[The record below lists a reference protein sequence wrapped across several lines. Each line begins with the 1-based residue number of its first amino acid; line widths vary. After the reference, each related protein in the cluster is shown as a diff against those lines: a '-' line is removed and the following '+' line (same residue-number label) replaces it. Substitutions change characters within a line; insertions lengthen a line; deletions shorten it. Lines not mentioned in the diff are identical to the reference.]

1 MQQHEFLEALALVLC
16 VAAVTTVLFQRLH
29 QPVVLGYVLA
39 GLIVGPY
46 VPVSVIADHDVIHTL
61 SELGVI
67 LLMFSLGLE
76 FSLRRFLKVGVTA
89 GLTALIETSVLLWLG
104 FMTARAF
111 GWTARE
117 SLFTG
122 AMLAISSTTI
132 IAKAFHEQ
140 AVSRRLRSLVVSVL
154 IVEDLI
160 AIVLMTGLTAM
171 GENESLSLVTLAQS
185 SARLGAFLGALLVLG
200 LLIIPRGIRAVIA
213 LNRPETTLVAS
224 VGVCFALAYLAHKF
238 GYSVALGAFLAGS
251 LIAESGKQKRIE
263 QLIEPVRDMFA
274 AVFFV
279 SVGMTIDPRVLV
291 DHWLA
296 IVVLTGV
303 VITGKVVGVTLGA
316 FLTGAGTRAS
326 IRAGMSLA
334 QIGEF
339 SFILAELGKTLGAT
353 RDFLYPTVVAVS
365 AITTLTT
372 PWFIRASE
380 RVAGIVENR
389 LPPNLQTFAALYTGW
404 LERAQT
410 ATRRGQVEAST
421 RRFAKLLA
429 LDTFLLAALVIGTA
443 LYAEPTA
450 RAVEQ
455 AMNIS
460 NGVAR
465 GLVIA
470 MVIAAAMPLC
480 IGIVSVV
487 RHLAFELVAVA
498 LPDSDDE
505 QLGTAARRALSIT
518 LQLAVLVLTGLPLLA
533 VTQPFLRGPQAA
545 VLLAVGV
552 FAFGVAVLRRAR
564 NLQGEVRA
572 GTQLIAAA
580 LQHPHRDKAA
590 AVRADVQHFLA
601 ELGEPKTVTLS
612 AGCAAVGHTLVH
624 LNVRGATGATVLAI
638 ARETEGAIVPTGREL
653 LRAGDILVLAGTL
666 EAVSQARKLLNA
678 GPSPSP
684 QAPLADG
691 GSGTTTTA

>member
-1 MQQHEFLEALALVLC
+1 MQQHEFLEALAVVLC

-39 GLIVGPY
+39 GLIVGPN
-46 VPVSVIADHDVIHTL
+46 VPIPVLADRHVIHTL

-76 FSLRRFLKVGVTA
+76 FSLRKFLKVGFTA

-117 SLFTG
+117 SMFTG

-140 AVSRRLRSLVVSVL
+140 AVGRRLRSLVVSVL

-160 AIVLMTGLTAM
+160 AIVLMAGLTAM
-171 GENESLSLVTLAQS
+171 GESETLSFMTLAQS
-185 SARLGAFLGALLVLG
+185 SARLGAFLGTVLILG
-200 LLIIPRGIRAVIA
+200 LLLIPRSIRAITA

-224 VGVCFALAYLAHKF
+224 IGVCFALAYLAHKF

-263 QLIEPVRDMFA
+263 LLIEPVRDMFA

-279 SVGMTIDPRVLV
+279 SVGMTIDPHVIV
-291 DHWLA
+291 EHWAA
-296 IVVLTGV
+296 IGVLTCV
-303 VITGKVVGVTLGA
+303 VIVGKVVGVTLGA

-353 RDFLYPTVVAVS
+353 RDFLYPSIVAVS

-380 RVAGIVENR
+380 RVALLVDSR
-389 LPPNLQTFAALYTGW
+389 LPPNLHTFAALYTGW
-404 LERAQT
+404 LARVQS
-410 ATRRGQVEAST
+410 ATRRGPTEAST
-421 RRFAKLLA
+421 RRWAKLLA

-443 LYAEPTA
+443 LYAASAAGAVEHAMGVSNSMA
-450 RAVEQ
+450 RA
-455 AMNIS
+455 M
-460 NGVAR
+460 
-465 GLVIA
+465 VIA
-470 MVIAAAMPLC
+470 LVIAAAMPLC
-480 IGIVSVV
+480 IGIISVV
-487 RHLAFELVAVA
+487 RHLAFELVTAA
-498 LPDSDDE
+498 LPDSNDE
-505 QLGTAARRALSIT
+505 HLGTAARRALTIT
-518 LQLAVLVLTGLPLLA
+518 LQLAVLVLTGLPLVA

-545 VLLAVGV
+545 VLLGVGV
-552 FAFGVAVLRRAR
+552 FAFGVLVLQRAR

-572 GTQLIAAA
+572 GTQLIADA
-580 LQHPHRDKAA
+580 LKRPHADKTG
-590 AVRADVQHFLA
+590 VRADVKHFLA

-612 AGCAAVGHTLVH
+612 PDCAAIAHTLVH

-638 ARETEGAIVPTGREL
+638 ARETDGAIVPTGREV
-653 LRAGDILVLAGTL
+653 LRPGDILVLAGTV
-666 EAVSQARKLLNA
+666 EAVAKARKLLNT
-678 GPSPSP
+678 GPAVPVS
-684 QAPLADG
+684 
-691 GSGTTTTA
+691 

>member
-16 VAAVTTVLFQRLH
+16 VAAVTSVLFQRLH

-46 VPVSVIADHDVIHTL
+46 VPVPVIADRDIIHTL

-76 FSLRRFLKVGVTA
+76 FSLRKFLKVGITA

-104 FMTARAF
+104 FMTGRAF

-117 SLFTG
+117 SMFTG

-132 IAKAFHEQ
+132 IAKAFQEQ

-160 AIVLMTGLTAM
+160 AIVLMAGLTAM
-171 GENESLSLVTLAQS
+171 GESETLSLMTLAQS
-185 SARLGAFLGALLVLG
+185 SARLIAFLGTLLILG
-200 LLIIPRGIRAVIA
+200 LLLIPRAIRFITA

-224 VGVCFALAYLAHKF
+224 IGVCFALAYVAHKF

-263 QLIEPVRDMFA
+263 ILIEPVRDMFA

-279 SVGMTIDPRVLV
+279 SVGMTIDPHVIAM
-291 DHWLA
+291 HWPA
-296 IVVLTGV
+296 ILVLTCV

-353 RDFLYPTVVAVS
+353 RDFLYPSIVAVS

-372 PWFIRASE
+372 PWFIRVSE
-380 RVAGIVENR
+380 RVADSVESR
-389 LPPNLQTFAALYTGW
+389 LPSNLQTFAALYTGW
-404 LERAQT
+404 LERVQS
-410 ATRRGQVEAST
+410 ATRSGQAEAST
-421 RRFAKLLA
+421 RRWAKLLA
-429 LDTFLLAALVIGTA
+429 LDTVLLAALVIGTA
-443 LYAEPTA
+443 VYAESA
-450 RAVEQ
+450 ASVVEHAVSV
-455 AMNIS
+455 S
-460 NGVAR
+460 NSMAR

-470 MVIAAAMPLC
+470 LVIAAAMPLC
-480 IGIVSVV
+480 IGIISVV
-487 RHLAFELVAVA
+487 RHLAFELVSAA
-498 LPDSDDE
+498 LPQSHDE
-505 QLGTAARRALSIT
+505 QLGTAARRALAIT
-518 LQLAVLVLTGLPLLA
+518 LQLAVLVLTGLPLVA

-545 VLLAVGV
+545 VLLGVGV
-552 FAFGVAVLRRAR
+552 FAFGVAVLQRAR

-572 GTQLIAAA
+572 GTQLIADALKRPHLDKTGAA
-580 LQHPHRDKAA
+580 RP
-590 AVRADVQHFLA
+590 DVKHFLA
-601 ELGEPKTVTLS
+601 DLGEPKTVTLS
-612 AGCAAVGHTLVH
+612 GGCSAVGQTLVN

-638 ARETEGAIVPTGREL
+638 ARETDGAIVPTGREV
-653 LRAGDILVLAGTL
+653 LRIGDVLVLAGTHD
-666 EAVSQARKLLNA
+666 AVAKARKLLNA
-678 GPSPSP
+678 G
-684 QAPLADG
+684 LALE
-691 GSGTTTTA
+691 